1 MPGLVVTLLAGTSP
15 AQDTETTVSA
25 PALHLSAPEMTRGAD
40 SVTVE
45 EFLAS
50 PPGPTFLT
58 ELKPLSVSDA
68 DTTLPADLLE
78 ILPIIPILP
87 DPALGEPTT
96 APRTSRYFDLPESPL
111 DTDERDRMSSTTQGA
126 VRLAMLPAVFRA
138 LELNQSLKIDKLRPE
153 VSNTSIDTALAE
165 FDPTV
170 RASASAGSRQ
180 SGSLSPLAK
189 DAPVPADREPSES
202 VSRSADVSVGIAGR
216 LPSGTNYD
224 LTLSGGR
231 SSTNRTHPFYDAA
244 VNLNITQNLL
254 RGAGCEVNYLRVWAA
269 ENNFVISLYQLQQ
282 VLIDL
287 VTNVQTS
294 YYDVYLAMR
303 SLQIS
308 LRAHEVAREQRLR
321 TEEFVRVGKAPPL
334 DVLAAQ
340 AEESSR
346 ISEVINAA
354 ENLRR
359 RQLDMLRL
367 LNPDYFADRW
377 NTRLFAAHGPILP
390 DEDVKPEDR
399 VKVARKWRP
408 DLRQAQLD
416 LANGEMEV
424 VRTENGLLPALD
436 FIISAG
442 LTGLGDNPSDAVKR
456 ITGTDFPR
464 YNVGLQFS
472 YPLQNRAARA
482 SHRRANFQREQAMEA
497 LVNYEQIIELEVRA
511 AAIEIERT
519 RKLIDSTKVTAA
531 LRNEELRAEIEK
543 YRVGRSTQLLV
554 NQAQRDAINAAQN
567 QVSAEVAHMKAYIN
581 LYKVEGT
588 TLQRCGITPILITP
602 QSGVGRIR

>member
-1 MPGLVVTLLAGTSP
+1 MVLGMLAGTSP
-15 AQDTETTVSA
+15 AQDVETTVSA
-25 PALHLSAPEMTRGAD
+25 PALQLAAPEMSRGAD
-40 SVTVE
+40 TVTVE

-50 PPGPTFLT
+50 PPSLSLPA
-58 ELKPLSVSDA
+58 ELKALSVSDA
-68 DTTLPADLLE
+68 DTTLPTDLLE
-78 ILPIIPILP
+78 ILPMIPVP
-87 DPALGEPTT
+87 SEMDFGTPTT

-111 DTDERDRMSSTTQGA
+111 DASERDRMSSDTVGA
-126 VRLAMLPAVFRA
+126 VRLALLPAVFRA
-138 LELNQSLKIDKLRPE
+138 LEMNQSLKIDKLRPE

-170 RASASAGSRQ
+170 RASVSAGSRQ
-180 SGSLSPLAK
+180 SGSLSPLGK
-189 DAPVPADREPSES
+189 DEVPGDREPSES
-202 VSRSADVSVGIAGR
+202 VSRSADVSVGIGGR

-254 RGAGCEVNYLRVWAA
+254 RGAGCRVNYLRVWAA

-354 ENLRR
+354 ETLRR

-367 LNPDYFADRW
+367 LNPDHFTDRW
-377 NTRLFAAHGPILP
+377 DTRLFAAHGPILP
-390 DEDVKPEDR
+390 DEDVRPEER

-416 LANGEMEV
+416 LANGELEV

-436 FIISAG
+436 FVVNAG
-442 LTGLGDNPSDAVKR
+442 LSGLGDNPSDAVKR
-456 ITGTDFPR
+456 ITATDFPR

-497 LVNYEQIIELEVRA
+497 LVNYEQIIELDVRA

-581 LYKVEGT
+581 MYKVEGT

-602 QSGVGRIR
+602 ESGVGRIR

>member
-1 MPGLVVTLLAGTSP
+1 MVLGMLAGTSP
-15 AQDTETTVSA
+15 AQDVETTVSA
-25 PALHLSAPEMTRGAD
+25 PALQLAAPEMSRRAD
-40 SVTVE
+40 TVTVE

-50 PPGPTFLT
+50 PPSLSLPA
-58 ELKPLSVSDA
+58 ELKALSVSDA
-68 DTTLPADLLE
+68 DTTLPPDLLE
-78 ILPIIPILP
+78 ILPMIPVPSAMDIG
-87 DPALGEPTT
+87 APTT

-111 DTDERDRMSSTTQGA
+111 DASERDRMSSDTVGA
-126 VRLAMLPAVFRA
+126 VRLALLPAVFRA
-138 LELNQSLKIDKLRPE
+138 LEMNQSLKIDKLRPE

-170 RASASAGSRQ
+170 RASVSAGSRQ
-180 SGSLSPLAK
+180 SGSLSPLGK
-189 DAPVPADREPSES
+189 DEVPGDREPSES
-202 VSRSADVSVGIAGR
+202 VSRSADVSVGIGGR

-254 RGAGCEVNYLRVWAA
+254 RGAGCKVNYLRVWAA

-354 ENLRR
+354 ETLRR

-367 LNPDYFADRW
+367 LNPDHFTDRW
-377 NTRLFAAHGPILP
+377 DTRLFAAHGPILP
-390 DEDVKPEDR
+390 DEDVRPEER

-416 LANGEMEV
+416 LANGELEV

-436 FIISAG
+436 FVVNAG
-442 LTGLGDNPSDAVKR
+442 LSGLGDNPSDAVKR
-456 ITGTDFPR
+456 ITATDFPR

-581 LYKVEGT
+581 MYKVEGT

-602 QSGVGRIR
+602 ESGVGRIR

>member
-1 MPGLVVTLLAGTSP
+1 MVLGMLAGTSP
-15 AQDTETTVSA
+15 AQDVETTVSA
-25 PALHLSAPEMTRGAD
+25 PALQLAAPEMSRGAD
-40 SVTVE
+40 TVTVE

-50 PPGPTFLT
+50 PPSLSLPA
-58 ELKPLSVSDA
+58 ELKALSVSDA
-68 DTTLPADLLE
+68 DTTLPTDLLE
-78 ILPIIPILP
+78 ILPMIPVP
-87 DPALGEPTT
+87 SEMDFGTPTT

-111 DTDERDRMSSTTQGA
+111 DASERDRMSSDTVGA
-126 VRLAMLPAVFRA
+126 VRLALLPAVFRA
-138 LELNQSLKIDKLRPE
+138 LEMNQSLKIDKLRPE

-170 RASASAGSRQ
+170 RASVSAGSRQ

-189 DAPVPADREPSES
+189 DAVPGDREPSES
-202 VSRSADVSVGIAGR
+202 VSRSADVSVGIGGR

-254 RGAGCEVNYLRVWAA
+254 RGAGCRVNYLRVWAA

-354 ENLRR
+354 ETLRR

-367 LNPDYFADRW
+367 LNPDHFTDRW
-377 NTRLFAAHGPILP
+377 DTRLFAAHGPILP
-390 DEDVKPEDR
+390 DEDVRPEER

-416 LANGEMEV
+416 LANGELEV

-436 FIISAG
+436 FVVNAG
-442 LTGLGDNPSDAVKR
+442 LSGLGDNPSDAVKR
-456 ITGTDFPR
+456 ITATDFPR

-497 LVNYEQIIELEVRA
+497 LVNYEQIIELDVRA

-581 LYKVEGT
+581 MYKVEGT

-602 QSGVGRIR
+602 ESGVGRIR